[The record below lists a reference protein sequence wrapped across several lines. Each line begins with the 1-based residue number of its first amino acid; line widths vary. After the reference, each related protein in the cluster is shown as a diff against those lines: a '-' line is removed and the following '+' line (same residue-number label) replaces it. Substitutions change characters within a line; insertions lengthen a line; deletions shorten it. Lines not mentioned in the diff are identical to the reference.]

1 MPILNLLYADS
12 ISIDDR
18 FRVAVPTVGEIIDNE
33 EDYYTIVSICT
44 AMPIDYM
51 VMLDELGFDFTE
63 VSEYELFLMLFPCI
77 QDICKQSHEKSELFL
92 RDIDVSKFVLGKD
105 EDTGDYVYVDTESGT
120 VIDKR
125 IHSKL
130 SSIIRNIHKLKKD
143 NRKPANSD
151 AKEYMLDIARRRAK
165 RRTARIERSRLESLI
180 VAMVNA
186 KEFKYDFRSVRD
198 LTIYQFNESV
208 RQVIKRVDYDNYM
221 FGICSGNLR
230 AKDIDKDALNWLSH
244 K

>member
-12 ISIDDR
+12 ISIDDH
-18 FRVAVPTVGEIIDNE
+18 FRLAIPTVGEIIDNE

-77 QDICKQSHEKSELFL
+77 QDICKKSKAKSDLFL
-92 RDIDVSKFVLGKD
+92 RDTDISKFVLAKD
-105 EDTGDYVYVDTESGT
+105 EKSGEYVFIDTESEA
-120 VIDKR
+120 VINR
-125 IHSKL
+125 RFQSKL
-130 SSIIRNIHKLKKD
+130 ASIVRNIHKIKKD

-151 AKEYMLDIARRRAK
+151 AKEYMLDIARRRA
-165 RRTARIERSRLESLI
+165 RRKSTRVERSHLESLI
-180 VAMVNA
+180 VALVNA
-186 KEFKYDFRSVRD
+186 KEFKYDFQSVRN

-221 FGICSGNLR
+221 YGICSGNLR
-230 AKDIDKDALNWLSH
+230 AKDLDKDALNWLSH